1 MKSFAKW
8 TDMVFLFLISVGMLT
23 LPLCDLWFAKSRDF
37 EYKTYVL
44 CSGFVLLLF
53 AMIQTKIHRTWGKW
67 TLAVF
72 STAFITIGVFLYNN
86 LLHYLFLK
94 PIFFGTD
101 YSYLNELKH
110 DINYTG
116 GLGVF
121 RYVLYAAAIMVI
133 CSAIIIVHKL
143 IITGKISKCIWRM
156 RMRVLMHRVKREGKV
171 PASYVVLDAPSGYG
185 KTFYSRKIC
194 ELIPANEVKVMSSEE
209 FMDSFHSFIR
219 QGNYY
224 SGCYPM
230 EEVFKDIKVIVIE
243 DIDIFLAGREATQE
257 EVAHILLG
265 AIENGVS
272 VVVTGID
279 IATKAPYFFW
289 KMDCINYRTERY
301 IFAK

>member
-1 MKSFAKW
+1 M
-8 TDMVFLFLISVGMLT
+8 
-23 LPLCDLWFAKSRDF
+23 
-37 EYKTYVL
+37 
-44 CSGFVLLLF
+44 
-53 AMIQTKIHRTWGKW
+53 
-67 TLAVF
+67 
-72 STAFITIGVFLYNN
+72 YNN

-101 YSYLNELKH
+101 YSYLAELKH
-110 DINYTG
+110 DINYTE

-121 RYVLYAAAIMVI
+121 RYVLYAAAIRVI
-133 CSAIIIVHKL
+133 CSIILIVHKL

-156 RMRVLMHRVKREGKV
+156 RMRVLLHRVKREGKV

-185 KTFYSRKIC
+185 KTFYVKRIC
-194 ELIPANEVKVMSSEE
+194 ELIPTNEVKAMSSEE

-224 SGCYPM
+224 SGDYPM

-279 IATKAPYFFW
+279 VATKAPYFFW
-289 KMDCINYRTERY
+289 KMDCMNYRTERY